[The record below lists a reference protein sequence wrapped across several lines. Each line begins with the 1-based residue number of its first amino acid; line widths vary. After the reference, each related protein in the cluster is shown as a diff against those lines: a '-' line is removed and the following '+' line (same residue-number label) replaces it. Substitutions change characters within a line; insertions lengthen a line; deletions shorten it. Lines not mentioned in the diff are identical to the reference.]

1 VASGVQCALPRK
13 VPDYLILL
21 ELAGILVA
29 ARLGAEVADRLG
41 APRVIGELC
50 AGVLLGPSVLG
61 LIEPNDVIRLLAEI
75 GIILLLF
82 EVGFETDLGQLVRA
96 GGKSAGLALV
106 GFIAPFLLGFVL
118 CRYVF
123 ELPLLVSLFVGGTLT
138 ATSIGVTVR
147 ILGEIGQGSSQEGQI
162 VLGAAVI
169 DDVLGVVLLAVLY
182 EFSLTGSVGI
192 VNAGQVLAL
201 VGGFFVLA
209 PLIAKLLSIG
219 IYRMHVVSNSSGVI
233 PTALVALVL
242 AFAALAHVF
251 GAPELLGG
259 FAAGIALSRRFF
271 LPLGISL
278 HVGADFDRD
287 VRDQMR
293 PIIQLFT
300 PVFFVMVGLS
310 LDLSAVD
317 WSSTFI
323 WLFSLTLAVV
333 AVGGKL
339 VGGLVVN
346 ERLHSRIAM
355 GMAMV
360 PRGEV
365 GLIFAELGRVSG
377 VFDAE
382 VYAGIVL
389 VIAYTTLL
397 SPFWIRL
404 YYKRYGALFKGREE
418 SLSLPETG

>member
-1 VASGVQCALPRK
+1 M
-13 VPDYLILL
+13 PDYLILL
-21 ELAGILVA
+21 ELAGILIG
-29 ARLGAEVADRLG
+29 ARFCAEIAVRFG

-50 AGVLLGPSVLG
+50 AGVALGPSLLG
-61 LIEPNDVIRLLAEI
+61 WIEPNDVIRLLAEI

-82 EVGFETDLGQLVRA
+82 EVGFETDVGRLVRT
-96 GGKSAGLALV
+96 GRQSARLALV
-106 GFIAPFLLGFVL
+106 GFIAPFLLGFAL

-123 ELPLLVSLFVGGTLT
+123 DLGLLISLFAGGTLT

-147 ILGEIGQGSSQEGQI
+147 ILDDIGRGTSNEGQI

-182 EFSLTGSVGI
+182 EFSLTGAVSV
-192 VNAGQVLAL
+192 VNAGQVLAF

-209 PLIAKLLSIG
+209 PMIAKLLSIG
-219 IYRMHVVSNSSGVI
+219 IYRMHSLSNSTGVI
-233 PTALVALVL
+233 PTALVSLVL
-242 AFAALAHVF
+242 SFAALAHIF

-278 HVGADFDRD
+278 RVGPEFDRD

-317 WSSTFI
+317 WSSSFI
-323 WLFSLTLAVV
+323 WLFSLSLLAV
-333 AVGGKL
+333 AILGKI
-339 VGGLVVN
+339 VGGLVVREN
-346 ERLHSRIAM
+346 PFARVAI

-365 GLIFAELGRVSG
+365 GLIFAELGRTSN

-382 VYAGIVL
+382 IYAGIVL
-389 VIAYTTLL
+389 VVAYTTLL
-397 SPFWIRL
+397 SPFWIKL
-404 YYKRYGALFKGREE
+404 YYRLVGSRFLAAD
-418 SLSLPETG
+418 PA

>member
-1 VASGVQCALPRK
+1 
-13 VPDYLILL
+13 VPDYIILL

-29 ARLGAEVADRLG
+29 ARFGAEIADRLG

-61 LIEPNDVIRLLAEI
+61 LIEPNEVIRLLAEI

-82 EVGFETDLGQLVRA
+82 EVGFETDLGRLVRA

-106 GFIAPFLLGFVL
+106 GFAAPFLLGFAL

-123 ELPLLVSLFVGGTLT
+123 DLSLLVSMFVGGTLT

-147 ILGEIGQGSSQEGQI
+147 ILDEIGQGSSQEGQI

-182 EFSLTGSVGI
+182 EFSLTGSVGLI
-192 VNAGQVLAL
+192 NAGQVLAF

-209 PLIAKLLSIG
+209 PMIAKLLSIG
-219 IYRMHVVSNSSGVI
+219 IYRMHAVSSSSGVI

-278 HVGADFDRD
+278 KVGAEFDRD

-317 WSSTFI
+317 WGSAFI
-323 WLFSLTLAVV
+323 WFFSLALAVV
-333 AVGGKL
+333 AIGGKL
-339 VGGLVVN
+339 VGGLIVN
-346 ERLHSRIAM
+346 EKLHSRIVI

-382 VYAGIVL
+382 VYAGVVL

-404 YYKRYGALFKGREE
+404 YYRRYGALFAVRENSP
-418 SLSLPETG
+418 SLHEAG

>member
-1 VASGVQCALPRK
+1 M
-13 VPDYLILL
+13 PDYVILFQ
-21 ELAGILVA
+21 LAGILIT
-29 ARLGAEVADRLG
+29 ARFSAEVAERLG

-50 AGVLLGPSVLG
+50 AGVVLGPSVLG
-61 LIEPNDVIRLLAEI
+61 LVEPNDVIRLLAEI

-82 EVGFETDLGQLVRA
+82 EVGFETDLRRLVRA
-96 GGKSAGLALV
+96 GGKSAILAMV
-106 GFIAPFLLGFVL
+106 GFVAPFLLGFGL
-118 CRYVF
+118 CRYIF
-123 ELPLLVSLFVGGTLT
+123 ELSLLISLFAAGTLT

-147 ILGEIGQGSSQEGQI
+147 ILDEIRQGSSQEGQI

-182 EFSLTGSVGI
+182 DFSLTGAVSI
-192 VNAGQVLAL
+192 VNAGQVLL
-201 VGGFFVLA
+201 FVGGFFLLA

-219 IYRMHVVSNSSGVI
+219 IYRMHAASSSTGVI
-233 PTALVALVL
+233 PTTLVALVL
-242 AFAALAHVF
+242 AFAALAYLF
-251 GAPELLGG
+251 GAPQLLGG
-259 FAAGIALSRRFF
+259 FAAGVALSRRFF
-271 LPLGISL
+271 LPLGVSL
-278 HVGADFDRD
+278 HVSPDFDRD
-287 VRDQMR
+287 VREQMR

-317 WSSTFI
+317 WSSAFI
-323 WLFSLTLAVV
+323 WLFSLTLVVV
-333 AVGGKL
+333 AIGGKL
-339 VGGLVVN
+339 AGGIFVGGN
-346 ERLHSRIAM
+346 IYSRVAI

-365 GLIFAELGRVSG
+365 GLIFAELGRTSG

-404 YYKRYGALFKGREE
+404 YYRYFGSRFCGAPDGISADNAL
-418 SLSLPETG
+418 

>member
-1 VASGVQCALPRK
+1 M
-13 VPDYLILL
+13 PDYLILF
-21 ELAGILVA
+21 ELAGILIA
-29 ARLGAEVADRLG
+29 ARLGAEIADRLG

-50 AGVLLGPSVLG
+50 AGVVLGPSMLG

-82 EVGFETDLGQLVRA
+82 EVGFETDLGRLVRA
-96 GGKSAGLALV
+96 GMKSASLALV
-106 GFIAPFLLGFVL
+106 GFIVPFMLGFAL

-123 ELPLLVSLFVGGTLT
+123 DLSLLVSLFAGGTLT

-147 ILGEIGQGSSQEGQI
+147 ILDEIGQTSSQEGQI

-182 EFSLTGSVGI
+182 EFSSTGTVGI
-192 VNAGQVLAL
+192 VNAGQVLAF

-209 PLIAKLLSIG
+209 PLIAKLLSLG
-219 IYRMHVVSNSSGVI
+219 IYRMHTFSSASGVI
-233 PTALVALVL
+233 PTTLVALVL

-259 FAAGIALSRRFF
+259 FAAGVALSRRFF
-271 LPLGISL
+271 LPLGIAL
-278 HVGADFDRD
+278 REGDGFDRD

-300 PVFFVMVGLS
+300 PIFFVMVGLS

-317 WSSTFI
+317 WASGFI
-323 WLFSLTLAVV
+323 WQFSLALVVV
-333 AVGGKL
+333 AIGGKL
-339 VGGLVVN
+339 VGGLFVN
-346 ERLHSRIAM
+346 EGRYSRIAI

-365 GLIFAELGRVSG
+365 GLIFAELGRTSG

-404 YYKRYGALFKGREE
+404 YYRRFGSRIAAPASRGPMQID
-418 SLSLPETG
+418 SSSNQ

>member
-1 VASGVQCALPRK
+1 

-21 ELAGILVA
+21 ELAGILIA
-29 ARLGAEVADRLG
+29 ARFGAQIAERLG

-50 AGVLLGPSVLG
+50 AGVVLGPSVLG

-82 EVGFETDLGQLVRA
+82 EVGFETDLGRLVRA
-96 GGKSAGLALV
+96 GGKSASLALA
-106 GFIAPFLLGFVL
+106 GFVAPFVLGFAL

-123 ELPLLVSLFVGGTLT
+123 DLSLLVSLFAGGTLT

-147 ILGEIGQGSSQEGQI
+147 ILYEIGQDTSHEGQI

-182 EFSLTGSVGI
+182 EFSLTGTVGI
-192 VNAGQVLAL
+192 VKAGQVLAF

-219 IYRMHVVSNSSGVI
+219 IYRMHSASNTPGVI

-271 LPLGISL
+271 LPLGLSL
-278 HVGADFDRD
+278 RAGDSFDED
-287 VRDQMR
+287 VRNQMR

-317 WSSTFI
+317 WGSGFI
-323 WLFSLTLAVV
+323 WLFSLALVTV
-333 AVGGKL
+333 AIGGKL
-339 VGGLVVN
+339 VGGLFVS
-346 ERLHSRIAM
+346 ESLYSRIAI

-365 GLIFAELGRVSG
+365 GLIFAELGRTAG
-377 VFDAE
+377 IFDAE

-404 YYKRYGALFKGREE
+404 YYRRFGARFGARLGAAEE
-418 SLSLPETG
+418 ARSIGPDSTNS

>member
-1 VASGVQCALPRK
+1 VSPRK

-29 ARLGAEVADRLG
+29 ARFGAELADRLG

-82 EVGFETDLGQLVRA
+82 EVGFETDLGRLARA

-106 GFIAPFLLGFVL
+106 GFLAPFLLGFVL

-123 ELPLLVSLFVGGTLT
+123 ELSLLVSLFVGGTLT

-147 ILGEIGQGSSQEGQI
+147 ILDEIGQGSSQEGQI

-182 EFSLTGSVGI
+182 EFALTGAVGI
-192 VNAGQVLAL
+192 INAGQVLAF

-219 IYRMHVVSNSSGVI
+219 IYRMHAGRNSSGVI

-271 LPLGISL
+271 LPLGISMR
-278 HVGADFDRD
+278 VGAEFDHD
-287 VRDQMR
+287 VRAQMR

-317 WSSTFI
+317 WSSAFI
-323 WLFSLTLAVV
+323 WAFSLALVLV
-333 AVGGKL
+333 AIAGKL
-339 VGGLVVN
+339 AGGLIVN
-346 ERLHSRIAM
+346 EKLHSRVAI

-365 GLIFAELGRVSG
+365 GLIFAELGRTSG

-382 VYAGIVL
+382 VYAGIIL

-404 YYKRYGALFKGREE
+404 YYRRYAARFNGPE
-418 SLSLPETG
+418 SSVSLPESG

>member
-1 VASGVQCALPRK
+1 VS
-13 VPDYLILL
+13 DYVILFQLAAILI
-21 ELAGILVA
+21 A
-29 ARLGAEVADRLG
+29 ARFAAEVANRFG

-50 AGVLLGPSVLG
+50 AGVVLGPSVLG
-61 LIEPNDVIRLLAEI
+61 WIEPNDVIRLLAEI

-82 EVGFETDLGQLVRA
+82 EVGFETDLRRLVQA
-96 GGKSAGLALV
+96 GGKSSSLALV
-106 GFIAPFLLGFVL
+106 GFVAPFLLGFGL

-123 ELPLLVSLFVGGTLT
+123 DLSLLISLFAAGTLT

-147 ILGEIGQGSSQEGQI
+147 ILDELRQGSSQEGQI

-182 EFSLTGSVGI
+182 EFSLTGTVSI
-192 VNAGQVLAL
+192 ANAGRVLL
-201 VGGFFVLA
+201 FVGGFFLLA

-219 IYRMHVVSNSSGVI
+219 IYRLHAASSSSGVI
-233 PTALVALVL
+233 PTTLVALVL
-242 AFAALAHVF
+242 AFAALAYLF
-251 GAPELLGG
+251 GAPQLLGG

-271 LPLGISL
+271 LPLGVSL
-278 HVGADFDRD
+278 HVSPTFDRD
-287 VRDQMR
+287 VREQMR

-317 WSSTFI
+317 WSSAFI
-323 WLFSLTLAVV
+323 WLFSLTLVVV
-333 AVGGKL
+333 AIGGKL
-339 VGGLVVN
+339 IGGLFVGGSIY
-346 ERLHSRIAM
+346 SRIAI

-365 GLIFAELGRVSG
+365 GLIFAELGRTSG

-382 VYAGIVL
+382 AYAGIVL

-404 YYKRYGALFKGREE
+404 YYRHFGERFCRAPGEVCGDDA
-418 SLSLPETG
+418 P

>member
-1 VASGVQCALPRK
+1 M
-13 VPDYLILL
+13 PDYLILL
-21 ELAGILVA
+21 ELAGILIA
-29 ARLGAEVADRLG
+29 ARFGAEFAERLG

-50 AGVLLGPSVLG
+50 AGVILGPSVFG

-82 EVGFETDLGQLVRA
+82 EVGFETDLGRLVRA
-96 GGKSAGLALV
+96 GGKSASLALA
-106 GFIAPFLLGFVL
+106 GFVAPFLLGFAL

-123 ELPLLVSLFVGGTLT
+123 DLSLLVSLFAGGTLT

-147 ILGEIGQGSSQEGQI
+147 ILYEIGQDSSHEGQI

-182 EFSLTGSVGI
+182 EFSLTGEVG
-192 VNAGQVLAL
+192 VVKAGQVLAF

-219 IYRMHVVSNSSGVI
+219 IYRMHSASNTPGVI

-278 HVGADFDRD
+278 RVGASFDED
-287 VRDQMR
+287 VRNQMR

-317 WSSTFI
+317 WSSAFI
-323 WLFSLTLAVV
+323 WLYSLALV
-333 AVGGKL
+333 AVAIGGKL
-339 VGGLVVN
+339 VGGLFVS
-346 ERLHSRIAM
+346 ESLYSRIAI

-365 GLIFAELGRVSG
+365 GLIFAELGRTAG
-377 VFDAE
+377 IFDAE

-404 YYKRYGALFKGREE
+404 YYRRFGARFGARLGAGEE
-418 SLSLPETG
+418 ARSIGPDSGSS

>member
-1 VASGVQCALPRK
+1 MPEH
-13 VPDYLILL
+13 LILFQ
-21 ELAGILVA
+21 LAGILIA
-29 ARLGAEVADRLG
+29 ARFGAEIADRLG

-50 AGVLLGPSVLG
+50 AGIVLGPSVFG
-61 LIEPNDVIRLLAEI
+61 LIEPNEVIRLLAEI

-82 EVGFETDLGQLVRA
+82 EVGFETDLGRLVRA

-106 GFIAPFLLGFVL
+106 GFVAPFVLGFAL
-118 CRYVF
+118 CRYLF
-123 ELPLLVSLFVGGTLT
+123 DLSLLISLFAGGTLT

-147 ILGEIGQGSSQEGQI
+147 ILEDIGQASSREGQI

-182 EFSLTGSVGI
+182 DFSLTGTI
-192 VNAGQVLAL
+192 EIINAGEVLAL
-201 VGGFFVLA
+201 VGGFFLLA

-219 IYRMHVVSNSSGVI
+219 IYRMHLVSSSSSVI

-251 GAPELLGG
+251 GAPQLLGG

-278 HVGADFDRD
+278 HVDVGFDKD
-287 VRDQMR
+287 VREQMR
-293 PIIQLFT
+293 PIIRLFT

-317 WSSTFI
+317 WSSGFI
-323 WLFSLTLAVV
+323 WLFSLSLVV
-333 AVGGKL
+333 IAIAGKI
-339 VGGLVVN
+339 VGGLIVN
-346 ERLHSRIAM
+346 ENPYSRVAI

-365 GLIFAELGRVSG
+365 GLIFAELGRTSG
-377 VFDAE
+377 VFDAD

-397 SPFWIRL
+397 SPFWIKL
-404 YYKRYGALFKGREE
+404 YYRYFGGRIGEARE
-418 SLSLPETG
+418 VI